1 MIAEDSDFLS
11 IFAGNYR
18 GKGPQ
23 SLTARCTICF
33 RVPAYHDVMKLKFAL
48 IHILLCCSLLQFSSA
63 AATAFPAVM
72 RQYSHHDGLSDNTV
86 RNIFSDRH
94 GYLWL
99 STLNG
104 LNRFDGHRFIQPAG
118 WTGDLHVKDIF
129 TDKNGL
135 MWIATSSGKFVCYD
149 PCSGQY
155 GNLGSASSGPE
166 YTKIYETRHGIVYL
180 WNPDGNMLR
189 FTYNGGSPSIRKFNM
204 SSAKN
209 RININ
214 SLNEDNR
221 GNLWLTTSNGIFV
234 LNGDSIRHISRG
246 TSYVGI
252 SIYNDLIHGIAS
264 DGSLY
269 RINPGNF
276 VFNKVNKT
284 PGLIRKAGNIYQA
297 GSRIYI
303 SHTAGCSVF
312 DILDESISMVS
323 ELPADARFFTDNL
336 GNGWIGD
343 GNGAVLRIGS
353 ADGAIDKYHVASR
366 ELIEKVGY
374 ERYSAFEDNRGRRWI
389 ATYGNGVFC
398 IDAASGSMSHYYT
411 DGSQRNALPGNYIL
425 SVCGDPLGNIW
436 VGTEHEGLVQIA
448 EDGMEFQYHYPAGE
462 EFHDRNNSFRLVYAI
477 PGGELI
483 AGNRYSDLYYLDRRL
498 ATTGNPRHFPGNI
511 MSATIDKSQRLWLG
525 LRNSGMMVFDGTRTI
540 EIGTDSAYS
549 VFDLLADGSGRIWC
563 AMFDKGLGYVSAQD
577 GEPFELRTFPF
588 SGKYGS
594 HWRNLETDSNGFIW
608 ASTNDGLVIFHPDSL
623 LARGRSAIRHFS
635 KGDGL
640 PGNEI
645 RQILRARDGKMWVA
659 VLGVG
664 ILVCDGPFAGTLP
677 SFEVIS
683 EENGLVNNLVQSL
696 VEDSAGNMWVAT
708 ERNLS
713 RIDFRS
719 GLIDCYAPG
728 PSGNDNVFLEN
739 AAIII
744 EDGRLLFGTDHGL
757 LSFDPS
763 GISIDRKTTS
773 PVLTDFRFDDDCV
786 RADVSTMSF
795 DAGQSTEYSFYL
807 DGFDKAWSTP
817 SKGGHIEYTGLPWGT
832 YTLKVKARDKEALWS
847 DEVSVRKFA
856 VRPSVAT
863 YLYIALA
870 LLAVV
875 AAYLIIRLRIR
886 KRRNR
891 GKILSDTTEGKTPE
905 QSPEHDNSVMPAHHD
920 DAGGALA
927 KIIETRLADSDY
939 TIEDFASDMN
949 MSRSAL
955 YGFMKENGLPSPMEY
970 LRSCRLERAAHL
982 LIDGRYN
989 VGEVANMV
997 GMKDP
1002 LYFSRCF
1009 KQRFGLS
1016 PTAFV
1021 KQKKDA
1027 DAGA

>member
-1 MIAEDSDFLS
+1 
-11 IFAGNYR
+11 
-18 GKGPQ
+18 
-23 SLTARCTICF
+23 
-33 RVPAYHDVMKLKFAL
+33 
-48 IHILLCCSLLQFSSA
+48 
-63 AATAFPAVM
+63 M
-72 RQYSHHDGLSDNTV
+72 RQFSHHDGLSDNTV

-94 GYLWL
+94 GFLWL

-104 LNRFDGHRFIQPAG
+104 LNRFDGHRFVQPDG

-135 MWIATSSGKFVCYD
+135 MWIATSSDKFVCYD
-149 PCSGQY
+149 SSSGQY
-155 GNLGSASSGPE
+155 VDLGTAHSGHD
-166 YTKIYETRHGIVYL
+166 YTKIFETSDGIVYL
-180 WNPDGNMLR
+180 WNHDGKILR
-189 FTYNGGSPSIRKFNM
+189 FIYNGGSPSIREFNM
-204 SSAKN
+204 SSANN
-209 RININ
+209 RINIS

-221 GNLWLTTSNGIFV
+221 RNLWITTSDGIIL

-246 TSYVGI
+246 TSYVGL
-252 SIYNDLIHGIAS
+252 SIYHNLIHGIAS

-276 VFNKVNKT
+276 IFNKVNKT
-284 PGLIRKAGNIYQA
+284 TGLIRKAGNIYQA
-297 GSRIYI
+297 GSKIYI

-343 GNGAVLRIGS
+343 GNGAVLRIGC
-353 ADGAIDKYHVASR
+353 ADGDIDRYQVASR

-374 ERYSAFEDNRGRRWI
+374 ERYDAFEDNRGRRWI

-398 IDAASGSMSHYYT
+398 IDAAAGSINHYDRYGSMK
-411 DGSQRNALPGNYIL
+411 NKLPGNYIL
-425 SVCGDPLGNIW
+425 SVCGDSLGNIW

-448 EDGMEFQYHYPAGE
+448 DDRIEFQYHYPAGE

-498 ATTGNPRHFPGNI
+498 TTTRDSRHFPGNI
-511 MSATIDKSQRLWLG
+511 MSASIDKSQRLWLG
-525 LRNSGMMVFDGTRTI
+525 LRNARMMVLDGARTI
-540 EIGTDSAYS
+540 EIGYDSAYS
-549 VFDLLADGSGRIWC
+549 VFDLLADDCNRIWC

-577 GEPFELRTFPF
+577 GDPFVLKTIPF

-594 HWRNLETDSNGFIW
+594 HWRNLATDSNGFIW
-608 ASTNDGLVIFHPDSL
+608 GSTNDGLVIFHPDSL
-623 LARGRSAIRHFS
+623 LDRGRSAIHHFS
-635 KGDGL
+635 KEDGL

-664 ILVCDGPFAGTLP
+664 ILVCDGPFDGTLP
-677 SFEVIS
+677 SFNVIS

-713 RIDFRS
+713 RIDIRS

-728 PSGNDNVFLEN
+728 LNGNDNVFLEN
-739 AAIII
+739 AAISI

-763 GISIDRKTTS
+763 GISVDQKTTS
-773 PVLTDFRFDDDCV
+773 PVLTDFRLDADYIS
-786 RADVSTMSF
+786 ADVSTMCF

-807 DGFDKAWSTP
+807 DGFDREWTGP
-817 SKGGHIEYTGLPWGT
+817 SKGGHIEYTGLPWGI

-847 DEVSVRKFA
+847 DEVSVWKFEI
-856 VRPSVAT
+856 RPPLRT
-863 YLYIALA
+863 YLHIIL
-870 LLAVV
+870 LILAVTAGYFFICV
-875 AAYLIIRLRIR
+875 RLM
-886 KRRNR
+886 KRRNTVTD
-891 GKILSDTTEGKTPE
+891 L
-905 QSPEHDNSVMPAHHD
+905 NSSMPSCPD
-920 DAGGALA
+920 DDGGALG
-927 KIIETRLADSDY
+927 KIIETHLADSDY
-939 TIEDFASDMN
+939 SIEDFASDMN

-955 YGFMKENGLPSPMEY
+955 YGFMKENSLPSPMEY
-970 LRSCRLERAAHL
+970 LRSCRLERAAQL
-982 LIDGRYN
+982 LMDGKYN

-1021 KQKKDA
+1021 KQRKGV
-1027 DAGA
+1027 DAGV